1 MHIQGFVVPT
11 HCIRMCLENEYAF
24 LVKYKSGVEVRV
36 AHFKGVWT
44 LLRYKE
50 GKATGWFSFD
60 DSGSVVDASD
70 AFVRSFID
78 AIIEGFVVDTKGY
91 GWWNERSMDALL
103 LSKVFAI
110 MGGKD
115 DDVLDV
121 SVIQPGRNATIDKV
135 TGEFDLQP
143 SAAEFRK

>member
-1 MHIQGFVVPT
+1 
-11 HCIRMCLENEYAF
+11 MCLENEYAF
-24 LVKYKSGVEVRV
+24 SVKYNSGVEVRV

-78 AIIEGFVVDTKGY
+78 AVLERFVEDTKGY

-103 LSKVFAI
+103 LSKVFGV

-115 DDVLDV
+115 SDVTHI
-121 SVIQPGRNATIDKV
+121 SVVQPGRNAILDPK

-143 SAAEFRK
+143 SEPEFRK